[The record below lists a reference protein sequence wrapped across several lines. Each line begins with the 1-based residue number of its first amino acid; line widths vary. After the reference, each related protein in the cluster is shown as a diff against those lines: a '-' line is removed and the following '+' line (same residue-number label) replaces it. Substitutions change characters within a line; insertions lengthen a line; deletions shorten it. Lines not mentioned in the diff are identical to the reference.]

1 MSIISVSDLRKDIY
15 NIIKNVIK
23 THEPITITSRNA
35 DDAAVL
41 ISQKY
46 WEDIQ
51 ETLFL
56 QSNKDA
62 RETIISA
69 LDSPIEEGTEI
80 DWKSGK

>member
-15 NIIKNVIK
+15 NIIKNVVK
-23 THEPITITSRNA
+23 THEPITVTSRNA

-69 LDSPIEEGTEI
+69 LDSPIEEGVEL
-80 DWKSGK
+80 DWKNGK